1 MSTFSSVEVI
11 GGGLIGTSIALKL
24 AQNGAKVR
32 VLDTDPS
39 HERVANSLLGS
50 SLLGPGSP
58 VEAVIAATPVGALPI
73 VIQQALQMHTDATVI
88 DIGSIKT
95 KVVNEV
101 YTLTENLSNQDEL
114 LSRYI
119 PTHPMAGRE
128 IAGPDGARS
137 DLFEGRVWALAPHK
151 RANASR
157 ITLTEA
163 FIKEMGSV
171 VHRIGPEEHDRQVAM
186 TSHLPQLLASLLGS
200 ELEAPLE
207 LAGQGLRDMTRLA
220 HSDAQ
225 MWASIIEGNRREL
238 LPLLDGIIKSINLL
252 KDKNFNLE
260 SVLSLM
266 KRGAE
271 GASQVPGKH
280 GGVPRNYGALGV
292 VISDRAGQ
300 LAALF
305 NHCAE
310 GEINIEDLRIE
321 HSPGQE
327 TGLVTLFV
335 QPGDLSTLNNH
346 LSTLGWHSTIL
357 SKGI

>member
-1 MSTFSSVEVI
+1 MSTFSSVEII

-50 SLLGPGSP
+50 SLLGPKLP
-58 VEAVIAATPVGALPI
+58 VEAVIAATPVGALPK

-95 KVVNEV
+95 KVINEV
-101 YTLTENLSNQDEL
+101 YTLTENLSNQNEL

-137 DLFEGRVWALAPHK
+137 DLFEGRVWALAPHR
-151 RANASR
+151 RANENR
-157 ITLTEA
+157 IALTEA

-171 VHRIGPEEHDRQVAM
+171 VHRIGPVEHDRQVAM

-200 ELEAPLE
+200 ELIAPLE

-225 MWASIIEGNRREL
+225 MWASIIEGNRSEL
-238 LPLLDGIIKSINLL
+238 VPLLDGIIKSINLL
-252 KDKNFNLE
+252 KDKNFNQE

-292 VISDRAGQ
+292 VINDRAGQ

-305 NHCAE
+305 NHCAD